1 MNKLEER
8 MILVGLNV
16 TDYKKNT
23 SSTKIEESMIEL
35 EELAKAAGGN
45 VLGSIIQNRDNY
57 DVAYYLGKGKAEE
70 IKEYAN
76 NMQAN
81 LIVFNEELSGAQIR
95 NLEEIIGLD
104 VIDRTAL
111 ILDIFAKRALS
122 REGKLQVELAQYKYR
137 LPRLIGV
144 GKEMSRLGGGIGTK
158 GPGEKKLET
167 DKRHIRE
174 RIYDIQRELKEIKK
188 IERFKDLKD

>member
-1 MNKLEER
+1 
-8 MILVGLNV
+8 
-16 TDYKKNT
+16 
-23 SSTKIEESMIEL
+23 
-35 EELAKAAGGN
+35 
-45 VLGSIIQNRDNY
+45 
-57 DVAYYLGKGKAEE
+57 
-70 IKEYAN
+70 
-76 NMQAN
+76 MQAN

-158 GPGEKKLET
+158 GPEEKK
-167 DKRHIRE
+167 
-174 RIYDIQRELKEIKK
+174 
-188 IERFKDLKD
+188 